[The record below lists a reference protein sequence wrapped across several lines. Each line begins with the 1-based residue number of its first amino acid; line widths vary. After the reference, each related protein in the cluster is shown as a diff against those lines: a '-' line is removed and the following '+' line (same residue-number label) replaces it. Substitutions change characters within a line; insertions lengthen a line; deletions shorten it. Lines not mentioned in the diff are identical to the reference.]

1 MMRSIDLQDLLS
13 KVQAMQ
19 EAYQAVIYQ
28 ADTDQRYVGLY
39 VNRMFVDRQRQPPQI
54 PPPQE
59 PRIQIDRR
67 KEEEER
73 QREHRRSK
81 VRKGHP
87 GYEEDPSGRIVD
99 MKA

>member
-28 ADTDQRYVGLY
+28 ADTDQRYFSLY
-39 VNRMFVDRQRQPPQI
+39 VDRMFVDRQRQPLQI

-59 PRIQIDRR
+59 PRIQINRR

-73 QREHRRSK
+73 RREHRWGRK
-81 VRKGHP
+81 VAP

-99 MKA
+99 MKV